1 MKRYKQNLFDL
12 SQGIKKINL
21 CDWRRLSQLW
31 YDDTSTA
38 PAWCLVTS
46 GRPQGGC
53 WRRVGVPNLITS
65 SATTKCQR
73 LREEKDI
80 FCRYVVQNMSI
91 ISKSTTS
98 ARYKMCPICS
108 LVHSHLHKCKD
119 MVLGFNLNST
129 TAALLATS
137 VATDLIAL
145 LQLLT

>member
-1 MKRYKQNLFDL
+1 MLEE
-12 SQGIKKINL
+12 
-21 CDWRRLSQLW
+21 
-31 YDDTSTA
+31 
-38 PAWCLVTS
+38 S
-46 GRPQGGC
+46 GRGVGWGQG
-53 WRRVGVPNLITS
+53 VAHLPNLITS

-80 FCRYVVQNMSI
+80 FCSYVVQNMSI
-91 ISKSTTS
+91 ISKSTTI
-98 ARYKMCPICS
+98 ARYEMCLICS